1 MFQAKRGEL
10 AERRLT
16 SRKRVSSCTGIWENK
31 TIEYLENKAF
41 LTYGV
46 ITKNVCFHLL
56 NPFPTW
62 TGPARPGPNA
72 LWTLISRK
80 LSYLRKQI
88 RDKKLVNDLK
98 FIVLKFGIDSLNS
111 LAAMTGFAKFIFC
124 SFSLISREPRRIF
137 STWKM
142 HQKGLKKT
150 FQMVAQFFGLWKFLP
165 WKMTKNCFFDP
176 FFAIFSWI
184 NF

>member
-1 MFQAKRGEL
+1 MLFDYFQFSHMKQAKLCEQLTGCVLWIRYRFYMNLFYKTRYCERSRVKRGEF

-16 SRKRVSSCTGIWENK
+16 SRRRVSSCTGIWENK

-62 TGPARPGPNA
+62 TGPARPDPNA
-72 LWTLISRK
+72 LWKLISRK
-80 LSYLRKQI
+80 LSYLQKQI

-98 FIVLKFGIDSLNS
+98 FIVLKFGIDILIS
-111 LAAMTGFAKFIFC
+111 LAVITGLVK
-124 SFSLISREPRRIF
+124 
-137 STWKM
+137 
-142 HQKGLKKT
+142 
-150 FQMVAQFFGLWKFLP
+150 
-165 WKMTKNCFFDP
+165 
-176 FFAIFSWI
+176 
-184 NF
+184 